1 MLQNSRVTA
10 FTVKDHVQM
19 VTSVD
24 LYNIF
29 HFISFFN
36 ASATVIFLL
45 SSSSYATISGLSLD
59 FVLLNWSKVLS
70 NLIQFTDHHV
80 PVEVNE
86 KRVNCG
92 FGLGLEIKV
101 NYFFMEMQEIKHG

>member
-1 MLQNSRVTA
+1 
-10 FTVKDHVQM
+10 M

-45 SSSSYATISGLSLD
+45 SSSYTTISGSSLD

-86 KRVNCG
+86 KRVDCG

>member
-1 MLQNSRVTA
+1 M
-10 FTVKDHVQM
+10 KDHVQM
-19 VTSVD
+19 VASVD

-45 SSSSYATISGLSLD
+45 SSSYTTISGSSLD

-70 NLIQFTDHHV
+70 SLIQFTDHHV

>member
-1 MLQNSRVTA
+1 
-10 FTVKDHVQM
+10 M

-45 SSSSYATISGLSLD
+45 SSSYATISGSSLD

-101 NYFFMEMQEIKHG
+101 NYFFMEMQEIKQG

>member
-1 MLQNSRVTA
+1 M
-10 FTVKDHVQM
+10 KDHVQM
-19 VTSVD
+19 VAPVD

-45 SSSSYATISGLSLD
+45 SSSYTTISGSSLD
-59 FVLLNWSKVLS
+59 FILLNWSKVLS

>member
-1 MLQNSRVTA
+1 
-10 FTVKDHVQM
+10 M

-45 SSSSYATISGLSLD
+45 SSSYTTISGSSLD

-86 KRVNCG
+86 KRVDCG

-101 NYFFMEMQEIKHG
+101 NYFSMEMQEIKHG